1 MATADRILSSPT
13 LGLPRTEARIPR
25 RTGTQLLLLLAAATA
40 MVGLVMLVGG
50 RGGSSAWQQTFEAT
64 NGPHVRVSALPGVDL
79 QPLMSLPGLAEAS
92 GPFPGVQTSLRH
104 HGRESGV
111 WLEGRAATSSVVD
124 HPLIVS
130 GKWLRP
136 GAVVLD
142 RSLASAIG
150 AGVGDRVTADG
161 VSLRVAGIT
170 KTAASGRDRN
180 RSEGLGYV
188 LPGTLARIVPDSH
201 TFGSTVMLRISDPD
215 RSGSF
220 VRAIESTYPG
230 AQVVVDD
237 WRRLR
242 GDGGR

>member
-1 MATADRILSSPT
+1 M
-13 LGLPRTEARIPR
+13 
-25 RTGTQLLLLLAAATA
+25 LLLLAAATA
-40 MVGLVMLVGG
+40 TFGLVMLVGG
-50 RGGSSAWQQTFEAT
+50 RDGNSAWQQTFEAT

-79 QPLMSLPGLAEAS
+79 HPLMSLPGLAEAS

-104 HGRESGV
+104 HGREAGV
-111 WLEGRAATSSVVD
+111 WLEGRAETSSVVD

-142 RSLASAIG
+142 QTLANAIG

-161 VSLRVAGIT
+161 ASLRVAGIS

-188 LPGTLARIVPDSH
+188 LPGTLAGVVRDSH
-201 TFGSTVMLRISDPD
+201 TFSSTVMLRISDPD
-215 RSGSF
+215 RTGTF
-220 VRAIESTYPG
+220 VRAIESTYPA
-230 AQVVVDD
+230 AQVVVGD
-237 WRRLR
+237 WRRQS
-242 GDGGR
+242 DDSGR